1 VGAGHASSPRPYRA
15 RFPHPISPSHR
26 VWHMTAAGRPASI
39 HACRPARLCHTFSS
53 LVQKVSFQLLIVP
66 VSEAA
71 TSWTRSFQVPLAVSL
86 EASTVYVALTL
97 SAESEV
103 LEAFSA

>member
-1 VGAGHASSPRPYRA
+1 
-15 RFPHPISPSHR
+15 
-26 VWHMTAAGRPASI
+26 M
-39 HACRPARLCHTFSS
+39 
-53 LVQKVSFQLLIVP
+53 SFQLLIVP